1 MPRNDSKPSVVI
13 DESGLERLIDG
24 LHRSGYEVIG
34 PTVRDG
40 SIVYDAIQSTRDLP
54 RGWTDIQVPG
64 SYRLERSTD
73 EALFGYNVGPHTWKQ
88 FLFPPR
94 ERVWQ
99 LTIKG
104 DRFERTDSPPQ
115 ERPLAFL
122 GVRAC
127 ELAAITI
134 QDKVFIG
141 GDARDEGYAS
151 RRESAVFIAVNCGQ
165 AGGTCFCDSMGAGPR
180 ADEGFDL
187 AMTELMD
194 DGRHAFLVEIGS
206 KRGEALI
213 ADVPSQSADDHD
225 HAMVDEAEET
235 ARGQMGRSMQAQGL
249 PELIGRN
256 LEHPVWDEIAGRCL
270 ACANCTM
277 VCPTCFCHSLEDTS
291 DLSGEIAERWRR
303 WDSCFNGD
311 FSYIHGGRVRASTA
325 SRYRQWMSH
334 KLSTWHDQFGTS
346 GCVGCGRCITW
357 CPVGI
362 DITAEAQAIRD
373 RDGETSA

>member
-40 SIVYDAIQSTRDLP
+40 SIVYDSIQSTRDLP
-54 RGWTDIQVPG
+54 RDWTDIQKPG
-64 SYRLERSTD
+64 SYRLERRTD
-73 EALFGYNVGPHTWKQ
+73 KAFFGYNVGPHTWKQ

-104 DRFERTDSPPQ
+104 DRFERTDSTPQ

-141 GDARDEGYAS
+141 GDIRDEGYAS

-194 DGRHAFLVEIGS
+194 DGRHAFMVEIGS

-256 LEHPVWDEIAGRCL
+256 LEHPVWDEIAQRCL

>member
-1 MPRNDSKPSVVI
+1 MPKHDAKSSVVI
-13 DESGLERLIDG
+13 DESGLERLIDA
-24 LHRSGYEVIG
+24 LRRSGYEVIG

-40 SIVYDAIQSTRDLP
+40 AIVYDAIQSTRDLP
-54 RGWTDIQVPG
+54 RGWTDIQKPG
-64 SYRLERSTD
+64 SYRLERRSD
-73 EALFGYNVGPHTWKQ
+73 AALFGYNVGPHTWKQ

-115 ERPLAFL
+115 QRPLAFL
-122 GVRAC
+122 GLRAC

-134 QDKVFIG
+134 QDKVFVQR
-141 GDARDEGYAS
+141 DTRDEGDAK
-151 RRESAVFIAVNCGQ
+151 RRESALFIAVNCGQ
-165 AGGTCFCDSMGAGPR
+165 AGGTCFCDSMGTGPR
-180 ADEGFDL
+180 AHDGFDL

-206 KRGEALI
+206 KRGETLM

-225 HAMVDEAEET
+225 HTLVNQAEQT

-249 PELIGRN
+249 AELIGRN
-256 LEHPVWDEIAGRCL
+256 LEHPVWDEVAERCL
-270 ACANCTM
+270 SCANCTM

-291 DLSGEIAERWRR
+291 DLSGEIAERWRQ
-303 WDSCFNGD
+303 WDSCFNVD
-311 FSYIHGGRVRASTA
+311 FSYIHGGRVRASTG

-373 RDGETSA
+373 RDGEQHD